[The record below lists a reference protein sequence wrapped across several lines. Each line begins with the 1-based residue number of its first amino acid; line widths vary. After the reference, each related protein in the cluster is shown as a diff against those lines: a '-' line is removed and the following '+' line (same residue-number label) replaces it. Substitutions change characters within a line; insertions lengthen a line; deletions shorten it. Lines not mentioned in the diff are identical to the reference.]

1 MQRVDL
7 GLSVCWAGWN
17 VGANVPEEYGDYF
30 AWGEGT
36 SKESYSKYSY
46 KYNDV
51 RDYKDIGRDIC
62 GTNYDVARV
71 FWGGNWRMP
80 DEDEFREL
88 LNRCN
93 WTWITC
99 NGVDGYKVTG
109 PNGNSIFLPAAG
121 CLSNRETPKEGF
133 GCYWSGTLYDN
144 AYRYNYYHYN
154 DNEDCAYSLSF
165 HIDGHMVIKKDR
177 SVGNTVRPV
186 CDK

>member
-99 NGVDGYKVTG
+99 NGVNGYKVTG
-109 PNGNSIFLPAAG
+109 PNGNSIFLPSTG
-121 CLSNRETPKEGF
+121 CCVGSSNSGYNY
-133 GCYWSGTLYDN
+133 GSYWSGTLSDSY
-144 AYRYNYYHYN
+144 
-154 DNEDCAYSLSF
+154 ECAYFLSF
-165 HIDGHMVIKKDR
+165 HTNGYRVIEKYRCYGH
-177 SVGNTVRPV
+177 TVRPV